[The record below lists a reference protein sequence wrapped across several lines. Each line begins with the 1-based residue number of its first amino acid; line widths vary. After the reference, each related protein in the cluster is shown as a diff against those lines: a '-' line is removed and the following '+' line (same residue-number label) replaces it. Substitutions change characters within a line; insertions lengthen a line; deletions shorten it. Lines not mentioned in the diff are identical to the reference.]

1 MEQSKDRSGRGKAH
15 KKRFSGFTAQQALE
29 KLQVDRLIPW
39 PIEAK
44 PYEPSPFLAER
55 LRRLENFDLSFS
67 ERSRELVIDAFCEE
81 VIDRHRDLKIWKAA
95 PLESDDAIGQADYL
109 VAPRKAYLTTPLL
122 CVIEAKKDDFEQGL
136 AQCLVEMD
144 ACAWVNQRAG
154 LTIDSY
160 GIVTNGETWK
170 FYRLTTNHEVFETLP
185 YALGDRDRVLSIL
198 DQIFSACQDLLH
210 QTSAQRSS

>member
-1 MEQSKDRSGRGKAH
+1 MDKSRGGSSRRIH
-15 KKRFSGFTAQQALE
+15 KRRFSGFTAQQALE
-29 KLQVDRLIPW
+29 KLRIDRLIPW
-39 PIEAK
+39 QIDAK
-44 PYEPSPFLAER
+44 SYEPSPFLEER

-67 ERSRELVIDAFCEE
+67 ERSRELLIDAFCEE

-95 PLESDDAIGQADYL
+95 PLESEDVIGQVDYL

-144 ACAWVNQRAG
+144 ACAWVNRQAG
-154 LTIDSY
+154 LVIDSY

-170 FYRLTTNHEVFETLP
+170 FYRLTTSREVFETLP
-185 YALGDRDRVLSIL
+185 YALGDRDRVLGIL
-198 DQIFSACQDLLH
+198 DHIFSACQALLS
-210 QTSAQRSS
+210 QSCPK